1 MVLLQR
7 EIFLKINKQKKIHFE
22 VQVFTDKMHGKD
34 VNIFN
39 VVKYL

>member
-1 MVLLQR
+1 MVLQQQK
-7 EIFLKINKQKKIHFE
+7 IFLKINKQKKIHFE
-22 VQVFTDKMHGKD
+22 VQVFIYKMHGKD